1 MVEKIYIVTGST
13 DGIGQHTASNLINT
27 PDAKLLVHGRNPAK
41 VAQTVQQLKSVNPGD
56 IDGVVADLASF
67 QDIRRLAKDLE
78 EKIEAASPDAP
89 VVLINNAGVFE
100 TRRKESPEGLEMT
113 FAINV
118 AAPFLLTGLL
128 LPLLRRRKNSRII
141 NISSISQGGSIPWDD
156 LQLALPGAY
165 TDHRAYSLSKLC
177 MAMLSMEQSSRFGSA
192 EFPIVCCD
200 PGTVNTK
207 MLEAGWGMYG
217 VDVSAANDETL
228 LALAPSLDNGSYF
241 VGRMARKANAE
252 AYDPKSRARLWQYL
266 EEVTGF
272 AY

>member
-56 IDGVVADLASF
+56 IDGVVANLASF

-141 NISSISQGGSIPWDD
+141 NISSISQGGAYHGTTYSSHFPGPIPTIEPTRSANYAW
-156 LQLALPGAY
+156 
-165 TDHRAYSLSKLC
+165 LC
-177 MAMLSMEQSSRFGSA
+177 S
-192 EFPIVCCD
+192 V
-200 PGTVNTK
+200 
-207 MLEAGWGMYG
+207 W
-217 VDVSAANDETL
+217 
-228 LALAPSLDNGSYF
+228 
-241 VGRMARKANAE
+241 
-252 AYDPKSRARLWQYL
+252 SRAAVSVPLSFQLCAATPVR
-266 EEVTGF
+266 
-272 AY
+272 

>member
-1 MVEKIYIVTGST
+1 M
-13 DGIGQHTASNLINT
+13 
-27 PDAKLLVHGRNPAK
+27 
-41 VAQTVQQLKSVNPGD
+41 
-56 IDGVVADLASF
+56 
-67 QDIRRLAKDLE
+67 
-78 EKIEAASPDAP
+78 
-89 VVLINNAGVFE
+89 
-100 TRRKESPEGLEMT
+100 
-113 FAINV
+113 
-118 AAPFLLTGLL
+118 
-128 LPLLRRRKNSRII
+128 
-141 NISSISQGGSIPWDD
+141 
-156 LQLALPGAY
+156 
-165 TDHRAYSLSKLC
+165 
-177 MAMLSMEQSSRFGSA
+177 
-192 EFPIVCCD
+192 CCD